1 MILYLARSWYITWF
15 VRPSE
20 VFFGCYFGLS
30 LVLLEFKKPKHFQ
43 GLCSWVS
50 TISFNLPPPPPP
62 PSAPPRQICSWF
74 LHYAHVSSS
83 CNLGAFDATD
93 VDFFSVLTPVYA
105 YKKKQWQYNWNM
117 WYTRHR
123 SPIWTLA
130 IRCYSLNLLFKKL
143 FRRLRRFPNIPIWS
157 RLNRNPPVEPP
168 SHPLKLGFF
177 HEPHKY

>member
-15 VRPSE
+15 VRPSK
-20 VFFGCYFGLS
+20 VFFGSYFRLS
-30 LVLLEFKKPKHFQ
+30 LFLLEFKKPKHFQ

-50 TISFNLPPPPPP
+50 TISVMDLLGDLQPPPPRSTDPDL
-62 PSAPPRQICSWF
+62 

-105 YKKKQWQYNWNM
+105 YKKKQWHYNWNM

-123 SPIWTLA
+123 SPIWTLT

-157 RLNRNPPVEPP
+157 RLHSNPPVKPP
-168 SHPLKLGFF
+168 SDPWKLGFF
-177 HEPHKY
+177 HEPQKY